1 MMRKKEILYS
11 LVFVTISIVLFYI
24 FKPSKYEMCFEAYDQ
39 TIQMEYKGII
49 SNKYLDATNHWLPTI
64 IVKSMNDSISI
75 IDFRDRSGFYEYAII
90 GDSVEKVHNNPD
102 IRVCRNG
109 EVKTFRINY
118 DCNDR

>member
-1 MMRKKEILYS
+1 MRGKEILLS
-11 LVFVTISIVLFYI
+11 LVFVTITIVLFYI
-24 FKPSKYEMCFEAYDQ
+24 FTPSKHEICLEAYDQ
-39 TIQMEYKGII
+39 TIKLEYKGII
-49 SNKYLDATNHWLPTI
+49 SNKYSDATNHLLPTI

-90 GDSVEKVHNNPD
+90 GDSVEKLHNNPD

-109 EVKTFRINY
+109 EFKIFRIKY